1 MNKGEIVNKKTSKKS
16 PLEEAF
22 DAQLRSLR
30 VNKRALKYEREYV
43 FHPTRKWRFDFAIPS
58 AMLAIEVDGGLFRGG
73 RHNTGKGMLADME
86 KFNEALCLGWRVLR
100 VGGPHIKSGEA
111 IEWTKQL
118 LGIKS

>member
-1 MNKGEIVNKKTSKKS
+1 MSAKRQKS

-22 DAQLRSLR
+22 DAQLRELR
-30 VNKRALKYEREYV
+30 VNHRALKYKREYV
-43 FHPTRKWRFDFAIPS
+43 FHPTRKWRFDFAIP
-58 AMLAIEVDGGLFRGG
+58 AYKLAIEVEGGIFSRG

-86 KFNEALCLGWRVLR
+86 KYASAQVLGWTVLR

-118 LGIKS
+118 LGIK